1 MLSNNNIELLIEGA
15 KEYSISLSEEQ
26 ANKFSQ
32 YASLLIEWNE
42 KINLTAITDQEG
54 IVTKHFLD
62 SLSIMPFISQ
72 DVKLL
77 IDVGTGAGFPGIPV
91 NIVKEEIK
99 ITLLDSLEKRLKFL
113 QEVSNVLQLN
123 GVSMIHGR
131 AEDFGV
137 NKNYREKYD
146 VATAR
151 AVANLPVLLEYC
163 LPFVKVGGIFIAMK
177 GSDVKEEVNNSKK
190 ALDILGGQVE
200 QVKQFI
206 LPNSD
211 NERNMVIIRKY
222 RQTPTNYPR
231 KSGKPT
237 RDPIK

>member
-151 AVANLPVLLEYC
+151 AVANLPVLLEY
-163 LPFVKVGGIFIAMK
+163 
-177 GSDVKEEVNNSKK
+177 
-190 ALDILGGQVE
+190 
-200 QVKQFI
+200 
-206 LPNSD
+206 
-211 NERNMVIIRKY
+211 
-222 RQTPTNYPR
+222 
-231 KSGKPT
+231 
-237 RDPIK
+237 